1 MKDPEL
7 SIVIPAF
14 NAAPFLAPL
23 LEKLRAFPSCWE
35 IIVVDDGST
44 DDTPRLR
51 KRYPERIL
59 WLHRARGGPSAARN
73 TGLRQASA
81 PYLAFLDADD
91 EWPASHPAETL
102 SAARA
107 GGWDIVLGR
116 TLLLAPG
123 GAGSFL
129 PTGEPFHT
137 LLMGAGLYRRDLFE
151 RIGGFNEEL
160 FFGEDADWFLR
171 AREQGARM
179 ALCEA
184 TTLHYRRHGGN
195 ASRSSGSATS
205 GLLRALHLSMQR
217 RRNSTA
223 ALAALPR
230 L

>member
-1 MKDPEL
+1 VKDPEL

-23 LEKLRAFPSCWE
+23 LDKLRAAPSRWE

-44 DDTPRLR
+44 DDTPHLR
-51 KRYPERIL
+51 KQSPERIL
-59 WLHRARGGPSAARN
+59 WLHRPRGGPSAARN
-73 TGLRQASA
+73 TGLRQARA

-102 SAARA
+102 ASARD

-116 TLLLAPG
+116 TLLLAPA
-123 GAGSFL
+123 GAESFL
-129 PTGEPFHT
+129 PIGDPFHT
-137 LLMGAGLYRRDLFE
+137 FLMGAGIYRRDLFE
-151 RIGGFNEEL
+151 RIGGFDEEL

-179 ALCEA
+179 ALREA
-184 TTLHYRRHGGN
+184 TTLHYRRHRGN
-195 ASRSSGSATS
+195 ASRSSGAATS

-217 RRNSTA
+217 RRSSTV
-223 ALAALPR
+223 ALAALPC

>member
-1 MKDPEL
+1 VKEPEL

-23 LEKLRAFPSCWE
+23 LEKLRAVPSCWE

-51 KRYPERIL
+51 SRCPERIL
-59 WLHRARGGPSAARN
+59 WLHRPRGGPSAARN

-91 EWPASHPAETL
+91 EWPESHPAETL
-102 SAARA
+102 AAARD

-116 TLLLAPG
+116 TLLLAPV
-123 GAGSFL
+123 GAESFL
-129 PTGEPFHT
+129 PIGEPFHT
-137 LLMGAGLYRRDLFE
+137 LLMGAGVYRRDLFE
-151 RIGGFNEEL
+151 RIGGFDEEL

-179 ALCEA
+179 ALREA
-184 TTLHYRRHGGN
+184 ITLHYRRHGGN

-217 RRNSTA
+217 RRSSTA
-223 ALAALPR
+223 ALASLPR
-230 L
+230 I